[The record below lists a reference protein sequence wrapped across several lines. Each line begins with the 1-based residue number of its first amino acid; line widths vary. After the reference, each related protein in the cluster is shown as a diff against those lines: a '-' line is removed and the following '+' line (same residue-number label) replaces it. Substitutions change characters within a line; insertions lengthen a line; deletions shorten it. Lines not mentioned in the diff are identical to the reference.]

1 MKKTF
6 FLKYVELVLAFFS
19 IYLLFGFV
27 TLMMMNVLLVTKVS
41 PFTIGFGEFGTTIIT
56 VQLLLPFIGGLILAR
71 AWTAKEKAGIANS
84 DRWHSVLQRLI
95 AGGLSSIMLI
105 FGMFFFTTSMSVT
118 TSIVDKPSFIQILP
132 QLELASAALMV
143 LSALLLLF
151 KISRKVGA
159 WLTLLI
165 VILVIVRDVAD
176 SGFSLSYSFYLFF
189 GLFIIPAACLF
200 IGQGLFGFRLRQ

>member
-6 FLKYVELVLAFFS
+6 FLKYLELVLAFFS

-27 TLMMMNVLLVTKVS
+27 TLMMMNVLLVAKVS
-41 PFTIGFGEFGTTIIT
+41 PFTIGFGKFGPTIIT
-56 VQLLLPFIGGLILAR
+56 VQLLLPFIGGLILAK
-71 AWTAKEKAGIANS
+71 AWIAKEKAGIANP

-95 AGGLSSIMLI
+95 AGGLSAIMLI
-105 FGMFFFTTSMSVT
+105 FGMFFFTTSFSVK

-151 KISRKVGA
+151 KN
-159 WLTLLI
+159 
-165 VILVIVRDVAD
+165 
-176 SGFSLSYSFYLFF
+176 
-189 GLFIIPAACLF
+189 FIIYLLLYKLDSNCKKNLIALKSFF
-200 IGQGLFGFRLRQ
+200 ISTYSLNSSL